1 MNLTERIK
9 GAWNAFR
16 NKGGPTVELLEPE
29 QPRYTSYVAPSYT
42 RPSRHRMSYGVEKSI
57 LAGIYSKMAID
68 ASQIDIR
75 HVILDDKENYIA
87 MYRDAIDFRLH
98 FSANIDQTSSA
109 FFQDLILSMFDE
121 GCVAVVPVDKEDE
134 PNEDGIVD
142 VLSMRVA
149 KITKWYPKDVEVECY
164 NERTQRDERV
174 VLSKNDVCIIENP
187 FYAVMNEPNSVA
199 RSIMRKLALLD
210 GIDEEAGSGK
220 LDVIIQLPY
229 AIRGESKRKLADE
242 RRQDLEHQLANTKYG
257 IGYIDAT
264 ERITQLNRPAE
275 NNILKEIEYL
285 NNNLLTQLGIPPS
298 IVDGTADDAAKV
310 SYYNSAIAPILRA
323 ITEGLTRMFFSE
335 AAILEGHRIMYFR
348 DVFKDAPITQMAD
361 IVDKFSRNEVLT
373 GNELRGKIGY
383 PPSDDPQADKLL
395 NKNIAHNEEFLGDP
409 KQIPQEGEQNQNEKV

>member
-1 MNLTERIK
+1 
-9 GAWNAFR
+9 
-16 NKGGPTVELLEPE
+16 
-29 QPRYTSYVAPSYT
+29 
-42 RPSRHRMSYGVEKSI
+42 MSYGVEKSI

-134 PNEDGIVD
+134 PNEDGIYD
-142 VLSMRVA
+142 VLSLRVA

-164 NERTQRDERV
+164 NEQTQRDERV

-220 LDVIIQLPY
+220 LDVIVQLPY
-229 AIRGESKRKLADE
+229 TIRGESKRKLAEE
-242 RRQDLEHQLANTKYG
+242 RRQDLEQQMAHSKYG

-285 NNNLLTQLGIPPS
+285 NNNLLTQLGVPPS

-395 NKNIAHNEEFLGDP
+395 NKNIAHNEQFLDDP
-409 KQIPQEGEQNQNEKV
+409 NQIPQEGEQNQNEEV

>member
-29 QPRYTSYVAPSYT
+29 HPRYSAYVAPSYT

-134 PNEDGIVD
+134 PNEDGIYD
-142 VLSMRVA
+142 VLSLRVA

-164 NERTQRDERV
+164 NEQTQRDERV

-220 LDVIIQLPY
+220 LDVIVQLPY
-229 AIRGESKRKLADE
+229 TIRGESKRKLAEE
-242 RRQDLEHQLANTKYG
+242 RRQDLEQQMAHSKYG

-285 NNNLLTQLGIPPS
+285 NNNLLTQLGVPPS

-395 NKNIAHNEEFLGDP
+395 NKNIAHNEQFLDDP
-409 KQIPQEGEQNQNEKV
+409 NQIPQEGEQNQNEEV

>member
-1 MNLTERIK
+1 
-9 GAWNAFR
+9 
-16 NKGGPTVELLEPE
+16 
-29 QPRYTSYVAPSYT
+29 
-42 RPSRHRMSYGVEKSI
+42 MSYGVEKSI

-75 HVILDDKENYIA
+75 HVILDDKENYIT

-134 PNEDGIVD
+134 PNEDGIYD
-142 VLSMRVA
+142 VLSLRVA

-164 NERTQRDERV
+164 NEQTQRDERV

-220 LDVIIQLPY
+220 LDVIVQLPY
-229 AIRGESKRKLADE
+229 TIRGESKRKLAEE
-242 RRQDLEHQLANTKYG
+242 RRQDLEQQMAHSKYG

-285 NNNLLTQLGIPPS
+285 NNNLLTQLGVPPS

-395 NKNIAHNEEFLGDP
+395 NKNIAHNEQFLDDP
-409 KQIPQEGEQNQNEKV
+409 NQIPQEGEQNQNEEV

>member
-1 MNLTERIK
+1 MNLTDRIK
-9 GAWNAFR
+9 GAWYAFR
-16 NKGGPTVELLEPE
+16 NGNKQPEFTEP
-29 QPRYTSYVAPSYT
+29 QNHTTYVYPSYS
-42 RPSRHRMSYGVEKSI
+42 RPSRRRLSYGVEKSI

-68 ASQIDIR
+68 ASQVDIR

-87 MYRDAIDFRLH
+87 MYPDAIDFRLH
-98 FSANIDQTSSA
+98 YSANIDQTSTA

-121 GCVAVVPVDKEDE
+121 GCVAVVPVIMDDE
-134 PNEDGIVD
+134 PNEDGICD
-142 VLSMRVA
+142 IYSLRVA
-149 KITKWYPKDVEVECY
+149 KVTKWYPKDVEVECY
-164 NERTQRDERV
+164 NEEHQKDEKV
-174 VLSKNDVCIIENP
+174 LLSKNDVCIIENP
-187 FYAVMNEPNSVA
+187 FYSVMNEPNSVA

-229 AIRGESKRKLADE
+229 TIRGESKRKLAEE

-264 ERITQLNRPAE
+264 ERVTQLNRPAE

-323 ITEGLTRMFFSE
+323 ITEGFTRTFFSE
-335 AAILEGHRIMYFR
+335 ECILEGHRIMYFR
-348 DVFKDAPITQMAD
+348 DVFRDAPITQMAD
-361 IVDKFSRNEVLT
+361 IVDKFSRNEVLSS
-373 GNELRGKIGY
+373 NELRGKIGY
-383 PPSDDPQADKLL
+383 PPSDDPKADMLL
-395 NKNIAHNEEFLGDP
+395 NKNIAHNEGMTEDP
-409 KQIPQEGEQNQNEKV
+409 SQIPQEGEQNQNEEV

>member
-1 MNLTERIK
+1 
-9 GAWNAFR
+9 
-16 NKGGPTVELLEPE
+16 
-29 QPRYTSYVAPSYT
+29 
-42 RPSRHRMSYGVEKSI
+42 MSYGVEKSI
-57 LAGIYSKMAID
+57 LAGIYSKIAID

-75 HVILDDKENYIA
+75 HVILDDNENYVA

-134 PNEDGIVD
+134 PNEDGIYD
-142 VLSMRVA
+142 VLSLRVA

-164 NERTQRDERV
+164 NEQTQKDERV

-220 LDVIIQLPY
+220 LDVIVQLPY
-229 AIRGESKRKLADE
+229 TIRGESKRKLAEE
-242 RRQDLEHQLANTKYG
+242 RRQDLEQQMAHSKYG

-285 NNNLLTQLGIPPS
+285 NNNLLTQLGVPPS

-395 NKNIAHNEEFLGDP
+395 NKNIAHNEQFLDDP
-409 KQIPQEGEQNQNEKV
+409 NQIPQEGEQNQNEKV

>member
-1 MNLTERIK
+1 
-9 GAWNAFR
+9 
-16 NKGGPTVELLEPE
+16 
-29 QPRYTSYVAPSYT
+29 
-42 RPSRHRMSYGVEKSI
+42 MSYGVEKSI
-57 LAGIYSKMAID
+57 LAGIYSKIAID

-75 HVILDDKENYIA
+75 HVILDDKENYVA

-134 PNEDGIVD
+134 PNEDGIYD
-142 VLSMRVA
+142 VLSLRVA

-164 NERTQRDERV
+164 NEQTQRDERV

-220 LDVIIQLPY
+220 LDVIVQLPY
-229 AIRGESKRKLADE
+229 TIRGESKRKLAEE
-242 RRQDLEHQLANTKYG
+242 RRQDLEQQMAHSKYG

-285 NNNLLTQLGIPPS
+285 NNNLLTQLGVPPS

-395 NKNIAHNEEFLGDP
+395 NKNIAHNEQFLDDP
-409 KQIPQEGEQNQNEKV
+409 HQIPQEGEQNQNEEV